1 MATQQPS
8 AVRFFAVDH
17 PAVAGTVRARLE
29 KYRREL
35 VEQFQSAVDWGDFKY
50 RSGRLQ
56 GVDDAIQH
64 CIDVENESAERTRE

>member
-29 KYRREL
+29 KYRKEIF
-35 VEQFQSAVDWGDFKY
+35 EQFPASSDWGDFKF
-50 RSGRLQ
+50 RAGRLQ
-56 GVDDAIQH
+56 GIDDALQH
-64 CIDVENESAERTRE
+64 CIDVENESVDRNRE

>member
-8 AVRFFAVDH
+8 AVHFFAVDH

-29 KYRREL
+29 KYRRFL
-35 VEQFQSAVDWGDFKY
+35 VEGFPVSSDWADFKF

-56 GVDDAIQH
+56 GIDDAIQH
-64 CIDVENESAERTRE
+64 CLDVENESQERNK